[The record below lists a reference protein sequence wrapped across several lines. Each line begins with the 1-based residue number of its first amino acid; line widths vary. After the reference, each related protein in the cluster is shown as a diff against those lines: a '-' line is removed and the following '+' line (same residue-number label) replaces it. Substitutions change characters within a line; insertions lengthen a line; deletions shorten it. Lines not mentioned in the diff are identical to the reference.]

1 MNLLDLYAKITM
13 DTSGYNKGL
22 DEASGKASSFASKL
36 KSGLATAAKVG
47 AAALTAAA
55 AGVAALTKASIDQY
69 AQYEQLVG
77 GVDTLFKTAS
87 DKVQQYAANAY
98 KTAGMSANEYM
109 NTVTSFSA
117 SLIKSLGG
125 DTEKAA
131 QKADQAITD
140 MADNANKMGTSMEM
154 IQNAYQG
161 FAKQNYTML
170 DNLKLGYGGTK
181 EEMQRLLKDAE
192 KLSGIKYDISSY
204 ADIVDAIHV
213 VQTEMGITG
222 TTAKEAAST
231 ISGSLSM
238 AKAAWK
244 NLLTGVGD
252 DTADL
257 GTLIDN
263 LVDSVS
269 TAAGN
274 IVPRIGKILSGMG
287 EVVAQ
292 LAPIIAQELPELI
305 STMLPALVSAGAQL
319 LVGLV
324 TGLVTAIPDL
334 VAAAPQIITALVS
347 AISANLPALMA
358 AGQQL
363 LTMLG
368 NGIQSGIPAL
378 AEKLPQVID
387 SFLDFITGKL
397 PSVLKKGVEMLTE
410 LANGILSGI
419 PQLLSALPKII
430 ESIVE
435 FITENLPVIV
445 DAGINLLLNLAN
457 GIISALPNLVADLPK
472 IITSITTTLNE
483 NLPKIIQ
490 AGFEL
495 LIKLGE
501 GILAAIP
508 DLLASLPQVV
518 SAILDGV
525 GAAISGV
532 YEIGKNIVK
541 GLWEGIKSMFSWIK
555 DKVGGFFDGILGNIK
570 DLLGIHSPSR
580 VFRSIGEYMMKGLEI
595 GLEDSSGKVMET
607 VDDIAKEVKT
617 RLDDFVGDVEHAL
630 YIAEKNGAVSAAEMV
645 DSYILMQD
653 KIHEAAKWYRKQGYA
668 ETSDEIQELQ
678 KLWWG
683 YQDSIVQVQDELA
696 GKLQDAYKNIDEIEA
711 KYQDKLSAR
720 AQEIFEAYGLF
731 DDVPERQRVSG
742 QELIDNLSDQVSA
755 IDEFYSSLETLAE
768 RGVADALV
776 SDIRKMGPEAIDQLS
791 ALLDLSDE
799 KLSEYSALYQEK
811 QALANR
817 LATEELKGLRKETDS
832 LLLENIK
839 AMEGLFAN
847 GAPGVATALTDGLI
861 SGIKNGASGV
871 ISTAANMARAVV
883 DAVKRELGAMDG
895 ITRGLDFGAASVD
908 FASSGLGVSSAGII
922 NSMAAGSDAGF
933 ADGLTVNLTLPD
945 GTKFATWQLP
955 YLIKAGSAAGTP
967 IADPQLA

>member
-1 MNLLDLYAKITM
+1 MNLLDLYVKITM
-13 DTSGYNKGL
+13 DTSGYSKGL

-55 AGVAALTKASIDQY
+55 TGVAALTKASIDQY

-334 VAAAPQIITALVS
+334 VAAAPQIITSLVS
-347 AISANLPALMA
+347 AISANLPAILA

-363 LTMLG
+363 LTMFG
-368 NGIQSGIPAL
+368 SGIQSGV
-378 AEKLPQVID
+378 PQMVAQLSVIID
-387 SFLDFITGKL
+387 GFLGFITEQL
-397 PSVLKKGVEMLTE
+397 PAVLDKGVEMLTE
-410 LANGILSGI
+410 LANGIISGI
-419 PQLLSALPKII
+419 PQLAERLPLII
-430 ESIVE
+430 ESFVT
-435 FITENLPVIV
+435 FITDNLPVIL
-445 DAGINLLLNLAN
+445 DAGVKLLFNLAN
-457 GIISALPNLVADLPK
+457 GIIAGIPDMVSQLPK
-472 IITSITTTLNE
+472 IIKSITTTLSDNF
-483 NLPKIIQ
+483 PKIIR
-490 AGFEL
+490 AGFDL
-495 LIKLGE
+495 LIKLAD
-501 GILAAIP
+501 GILNAIP
-508 DLLASLPQVV
+508 DLTSVLPQVV
-518 SAILDGV
+518 AAILSGFSSAV
-525 GAAISGV
+525 SGV
-532 YEIGKNIVK
+532 FEIGKNIVM
-541 GLWEGIKSMFSWIK
+541 GLWDGIKSMGSWIAEQIG
-555 DKVGGFFDGILGNIK
+555 DFLGGIVDGAK

-580 VFRSIGEYMMKGLEI
+580 VFAGIGKNMALGL
-595 GLEDSSGKVMET
+595 GDGWEDSFG
-607 VDDIAKEVKT
+607 
-617 RLDDFVGDVEHAL
+617 
-630 YIAEKNGAVSAAEMV
+630 
-645 DSYILMQD
+645 
-653 KIHEAAKWYRKQGYA
+653 
-668 ETSDEIQELQ
+668 
-678 KLWWG
+678 
-683 YQDSIVQVQDELA
+683 
-696 GKLQDAYKNIDEIEA
+696 
-711 KYQDKLSAR
+711 
-720 AQEIFEAYGLF
+720 
-731 DDVPERQRVSG
+731 RV
-742 QELIDNLSDQVSA
+742 
-755 IDEFYSSLETLAE
+755 
-768 RGVADALV
+768 R
-776 SDIRKMGPEAIDQLS
+776 
-791 ALLDLSDE
+791 
-799 KLSEYSALYQEK
+799 
-811 QALANR
+811 
-817 LATEELKGLRKETDS
+817 
-832 LLLENIK
+832 
-839 AMEGLFAN
+839 
-847 GAPGVATALTDGLI
+847 
-861 SGIKNGASGV
+861 
-871 ISTAANMARAVV
+871 
-883 DAVKRELGAMDG
+883 DG

-933 ADGLTVNLTLPD
+933 ANGLTVNLTLPD

>member
-13 DTSGYNKGL
+13 DTSGYEKSL
-22 DEASGKASSFASKL
+22 DDASSKASDFASKL

-55 AGVAALTKASIDQY
+55 TGVAALTKASIDQY
-69 AQYEQLVG
+69 AEYEQLVG

-287 EVVAQ
+287 EAVAQ

-334 VAAAPQIITALVS
+334 VAAAPQIITSLVS
-347 AISANLPALMA
+347 AISANLPAILA

-363 LTMLG
+363 LTMFG
-368 NGIQSGIPAL
+368 SGIQSGVPQMVAQLPA
-378 AEKLPQVID
+378 AID
-387 SFLDFITGKL
+387 GFLGFITEQL
-397 PSVLKKGVEMLTE
+397 PAVLDKGVEMLTE
-410 LANGILSGI
+410 LANGIIAGI
-419 PQLLSALPKII
+419 PQLLEQLPLIF
-430 ESIVE
+430 ESFE
-435 FITENLPVIV
+435 TFITVNLPVILDKGMDLLFNFV
-445 DAGINLLLNLAN
+445 DGIIAGIPNMVARLPE
-457 GIISALPNLVADLPK
+457 IIK
-472 IITSITTTLNE
+472 SITTTLSN
-483 NLPKIIQ
+483 NYPKIIRS
-490 AGFEL
+490 GFDL
-495 LIKLGE
+495 LIKLAD
-501 GILAAIP
+501 GILSAIP
-508 DLLASLPQVV
+508 DLVSVLPQVV
-518 SAILDGV
+518 AAILSGFSS
-525 GAAISGV
+525 AISGV
-532 YEIGKNIVK
+532 FEIGKNIVM
-541 GLWEGIKSMFSWIK
+541 GLWDGIKSMGSWIAEK
-555 DKVGGFFDGILGNIK
+555 IGDFFGGIVDGAK

-580 VFRSIGEYMMKGLEI
+580 VFADIGKNMALGL
-595 GLEDSSGKVMET
+595 GNGWEDSFG
-607 VDDIAKEVKT
+607 
-617 RLDDFVGDVEHAL
+617 
-630 YIAEKNGAVSAAEMV
+630 
-645 DSYILMQD
+645 
-653 KIHEAAKWYRKQGYA
+653 
-668 ETSDEIQELQ
+668 
-678 KLWWG
+678 
-683 YQDSIVQVQDELA
+683 
-696 GKLQDAYKNIDEIEA
+696 
-711 KYQDKLSAR
+711 
-720 AQEIFEAYGLF
+720 
-731 DDVPERQRVSG
+731 RV
-742 QELIDNLSDQVSA
+742 
-755 IDEFYSSLETLAE
+755 
-768 RGVADALV
+768 R
-776 SDIRKMGPEAIDQLS
+776 
-791 ALLDLSDE
+791 
-799 KLSEYSALYQEK
+799 
-811 QALANR
+811 
-817 LATEELKGLRKETDS
+817 
-832 LLLENIK
+832 
-839 AMEGLFAN
+839 
-847 GAPGVATALTDGLI
+847 
-861 SGIKNGASGV
+861 
-871 ISTAANMARAVV
+871 
-883 DAVKRELGAMDG
+883 DG

-933 ADGLTVNLTLPD
+933 ANGLTVNLTLPD
-945 GTKFATWQLP
+945 GTTFATWQLP

>member
-1 MNLLDLYAKITM
+1 MNLLDLYVKITM
-13 DTSGYNKGL
+13 DTSGYSKGL

-55 AGVAALTKASIDQY
+55 TGVAALTKASIDQY

-334 VAAAPQIITALVS
+334 VAAAPQIITSLVS
-347 AISANLPALMA
+347 AISANLPAILA

-363 LTMLG
+363 LTMFG
-368 NGIQSGIPAL
+368 SGIQSGVPQMVAQLPA
-378 AEKLPQVID
+378 AID
-387 SFLDFITGKL
+387 GFLGFITEQL
-397 PSVLKKGVEMLTE
+397 PAVLDKGVEMLTE
-410 LANGILSGI
+410 LANGIIAGI
-419 PQLLSALPKII
+419 PQLLEQLPLIF
-430 ESIVE
+430 ESFE
-435 FITENLPVIV
+435 TFITVNLPVILDKGMDLLFNFV
-445 DAGINLLLNLAN
+445 DGIIAGIPNMVAR
-457 GIISALPNLVADLPK
+457 LP
-472 IITSITTTLNE
+472 
-483 NLPKIIQ
+483 
-490 AGFEL
+490 
-495 LIKLGE
+495 
-501 GILAAIP
+501 
-508 DLLASLPQVV
+508 
-518 SAILDGV
+518 
-525 GAAISGV
+525 
-532 YEIGKNIVK
+532 
-541 GLWEGIKSMFSWIK
+541 
-555 DKVGGFFDGILGNIK
+555 
-570 DLLGIHSPSR
+570 
-580 VFRSIGEYMMKGLEI
+580 
-595 GLEDSSGKVMET
+595 
-607 VDDIAKEVKT
+607 
-617 RLDDFVGDVEHAL
+617 
-630 YIAEKNGAVSAAEMV
+630 
-645 DSYILMQD
+645 
-653 KIHEAAKWYRKQGYA
+653 
-668 ETSDEIQELQ
+668 
-678 KLWWG
+678 
-683 YQDSIVQVQDELA
+683 
-696 GKLQDAYKNIDEIEA
+696 
-711 KYQDKLSAR
+711 
-720 AQEIFEAYGLF
+720 
-731 DDVPERQRVSG
+731 
-742 QELIDNLSDQVSA
+742 
-755 IDEFYSSLETLAE
+755 
-768 RGVADALV
+768 
-776 SDIRKMGPEAIDQLS
+776 
-791 ALLDLSDE
+791 
-799 KLSEYSALYQEK
+799 
-811 QALANR
+811 
-817 LATEELKGLRKETDS
+817 
-832 LLLENIK
+832 
-839 AMEGLFAN
+839 
-847 GAPGVATALTDGLI
+847 
-861 SGIKNGASGV
+861 
-871 ISTAANMARAVV
+871 
-883 DAVKRELGAMDG
+883 
-895 ITRGLDFGAASVD
+895 
-908 FASSGLGVSSAGII
+908 
-922 NSMAAGSDAGF
+922 
-933 ADGLTVNLTLPD
+933 
-945 GTKFATWQLP
+945 
-955 YLIKAGSAAGTP
+955 
-967 IADPQLA
+967 

>member
-1 MNLLDLYAKITM
+1 MNLLDLYVKITM
-13 DTSGYNKGL
+13 DTSGYSKGL

-55 AGVAALTKASIDQY
+55 TGVAALTKASIDQY

-334 VAAAPQIITALVS
+334 VAAAPQIITSLVS
-347 AISANLPALMA
+347 AISANLPAILA

-363 LTMLG
+363 LTMFG
-368 NGIQSGIPAL
+368 SGIQSGV
-378 AEKLPQVID
+378 PQMVAQLSVIID
-387 SFLDFITGKL
+387 GFLGFITEQL
-397 PSVLKKGVEMLTE
+397 PAVLDKGVEMLTE
-410 LANGILSGI
+410 LANGIISGI
-419 PQLLSALPKII
+419 PQLAERLPLII
-430 ESIVE
+430 ESFVT
-435 FITENLPVIV
+435 FITDNLPVIL
-445 DAGINLLLNLAN
+445 DAGVKLLFNLAN
-457 GIISALPNLVADLPK
+457 GIIAGIPDMVSQLPK
-472 IITSITTTLNE
+472 IIKSITTTLSDNF
-483 NLPKIIQ
+483 PKIIR
-490 AGFEL
+490 AGFDL
-495 LIKLGE
+495 LIKLAD
-501 GILAAIP
+501 GILNAIP
-508 DLLASLPQVV
+508 DLISVLPQVV
-518 SAILDGV
+518 AAILSGFSSAV
-525 GAAISGV
+525 SGV
-532 YEIGKNIVK
+532 FEIGKNIVM
-541 GLWEGIKSMFSWIK
+541 GLWDGIKSMGSWIAEQIG
-555 DKVGGFFDGILGNIK
+555 DFLGGIVDGAK

-580 VFRSIGEYMMKGLEI
+580 VFAGIGKNMALGL
-595 GLEDSSGKVMET
+595 GDGWEDSFG
-607 VDDIAKEVKT
+607 
-617 RLDDFVGDVEHAL
+617 
-630 YIAEKNGAVSAAEMV
+630 
-645 DSYILMQD
+645 
-653 KIHEAAKWYRKQGYA
+653 
-668 ETSDEIQELQ
+668 
-678 KLWWG
+678 
-683 YQDSIVQVQDELA
+683 
-696 GKLQDAYKNIDEIEA
+696 
-711 KYQDKLSAR
+711 
-720 AQEIFEAYGLF
+720 
-731 DDVPERQRVSG
+731 RV
-742 QELIDNLSDQVSA
+742 
-755 IDEFYSSLETLAE
+755 
-768 RGVADALV
+768 R
-776 SDIRKMGPEAIDQLS
+776 
-791 ALLDLSDE
+791 
-799 KLSEYSALYQEK
+799 
-811 QALANR
+811 
-817 LATEELKGLRKETDS
+817 
-832 LLLENIK
+832 
-839 AMEGLFAN
+839 
-847 GAPGVATALTDGLI
+847 
-861 SGIKNGASGV
+861 
-871 ISTAANMARAVV
+871 
-883 DAVKRELGAMDG
+883 DG

-933 ADGLTVNLTLPD
+933 ANGLTVNLTLPD

>member
-1 MNLLDLYAKITM
+1 M
-13 DTSGYNKGL
+13 DTSGYSKGL

-55 AGVAALTKASIDQY
+55 TGVAALTKASIDQY

-334 VAAAPQIITALVS
+334 VAAAPQIITSLVS
-347 AISANLPALMA
+347 AISANLPAILA

-363 LTMLG
+363 LTMFG
-368 NGIQSGIPAL
+368 SGIQSGVPQMVAQLPA
-378 AEKLPQVID
+378 AID
-387 SFLDFITGKL
+387 GFLGFITEQL
-397 PSVLKKGVEMLTE
+397 PAVLDKGVEMLTE
-410 LANGILSGI
+410 LANGIIAGI
-419 PQLLSALPKII
+419 PQLLEQLPLIF
-430 ESIVE
+430 ESFE
-435 FITENLPVIV
+435 TFITVNLPVILDKGMDLLFNFV
-445 DAGINLLLNLAN
+445 DGIIAGIPNMVARLPE
-457 GIISALPNLVADLPK
+457 IIK
-472 IITSITTTLNE
+472 SITTTLSN
-483 NLPKIIQ
+483 NYPKIIRS
-490 AGFEL
+490 GFDL
-495 LIKLGE
+495 LIKLAD
-501 GILAAIP
+501 GILSAIP
-508 DLLASLPQVV
+508 DLVSVLPQVV
-518 SAILDGV
+518 AAILSGFSS
-525 GAAISGV
+525 AISGV
-532 YEIGKNIVK
+532 FEIGKNIVM
-541 GLWEGIKSMFSWIK
+541 GLWDGIKSMGSWIAEK
-555 DKVGGFFDGILGNIK
+555 IGDFFGGIVDGAK

-580 VFRSIGEYMMKGLEI
+580 VFADIGKNMALGL
-595 GLEDSSGKVMET
+595 GNGWEDSFG
-607 VDDIAKEVKT
+607 
-617 RLDDFVGDVEHAL
+617 
-630 YIAEKNGAVSAAEMV
+630 
-645 DSYILMQD
+645 
-653 KIHEAAKWYRKQGYA
+653 
-668 ETSDEIQELQ
+668 
-678 KLWWG
+678 
-683 YQDSIVQVQDELA
+683 
-696 GKLQDAYKNIDEIEA
+696 
-711 KYQDKLSAR
+711 
-720 AQEIFEAYGLF
+720 
-731 DDVPERQRVSG
+731 RV
-742 QELIDNLSDQVSA
+742 
-755 IDEFYSSLETLAE
+755 
-768 RGVADALV
+768 R
-776 SDIRKMGPEAIDQLS
+776 
-791 ALLDLSDE
+791 
-799 KLSEYSALYQEK
+799 
-811 QALANR
+811 
-817 LATEELKGLRKETDS
+817 
-832 LLLENIK
+832 
-839 AMEGLFAN
+839 
-847 GAPGVATALTDGLI
+847 
-861 SGIKNGASGV
+861 
-871 ISTAANMARAVV
+871 
-883 DAVKRELGAMDG
+883 DG

-933 ADGLTVNLTLPD
+933 ANGLTVNLTLPD
-945 GTKFATWQLP
+945 GTTFATWQLP

>member
-1 MNLLDLYAKITM
+1 MNLLDLYVKITM
-13 DTSGYNKGL
+13 DTSGYSKGL

-55 AGVAALTKASIDQY
+55 TGVAALTKASIDQY

-324 TGLVTAIPDL
+324 TGLITALPDL
-334 VAAAPQIITALVS
+334 VAAVPQIVSALAS
-347 AISANLPALMA
+347 AISANLPAIMA

-363 LTMLG
+363 LAMFG
-368 NGIQSGIPAL
+368 SGIQSGVPQML
-378 AEKLPQVID
+378 AQLPVIID
-387 SFLDFITGKL
+387 GFLGFITEQL
-397 PSVLKKGVEMLTE
+397 PAVLDKGVEMLTE
-410 LANGILSGI
+410 LANGIISGI
-419 PQLLSALPKII
+419 PQLAERLPLII
-430 ESIVE
+430 ESFVT
-435 FITENLPVIV
+435 FITDNLPVIL
-445 DAGINLLLNLAN
+445 DAGVKLLFNLAN
-457 GIISALPNLVADLPK
+457 GIIAGIPDMVSQLPK
-472 IITSITTTLNE
+472 IIKSITTTISDNF
-483 NLPKIIQ
+483 PKIIR
-490 AGFEL
+490 AGFDL
-495 LIKLGE
+495 LIKLAD
-501 GILAAIP
+501 GILNAIP
-508 DLLASLPQVV
+508 DLTSVLPQVV
-518 SAILDGV
+518 AAILSGFSSAV
-525 GAAISGV
+525 SGV
-532 YEIGKNIVK
+532 FEIGKNIVM
-541 GLWEGIKSMFSWIK
+541 GLWDGIKSMGSWIAEQIG
-555 DKVGGFFDGILGNIK
+555 DFLGGIVDGAK

-580 VFRSIGEYMMKGLEI
+580 VFAGIGKNMALGL
-595 GLEDSSGKVMET
+595 GDGWEDSFG
-607 VDDIAKEVKT
+607 
-617 RLDDFVGDVEHAL
+617 
-630 YIAEKNGAVSAAEMV
+630 
-645 DSYILMQD
+645 
-653 KIHEAAKWYRKQGYA
+653 
-668 ETSDEIQELQ
+668 
-678 KLWWG
+678 
-683 YQDSIVQVQDELA
+683 
-696 GKLQDAYKNIDEIEA
+696 
-711 KYQDKLSAR
+711 
-720 AQEIFEAYGLF
+720 
-731 DDVPERQRVSG
+731 RV
-742 QELIDNLSDQVSA
+742 
-755 IDEFYSSLETLAE
+755 
-768 RGVADALV
+768 R
-776 SDIRKMGPEAIDQLS
+776 
-791 ALLDLSDE
+791 
-799 KLSEYSALYQEK
+799 
-811 QALANR
+811 
-817 LATEELKGLRKETDS
+817 
-832 LLLENIK
+832 
-839 AMEGLFAN
+839 
-847 GAPGVATALTDGLI
+847 
-861 SGIKNGASGV
+861 
-871 ISTAANMARAVV
+871 
-883 DAVKRELGAMDG
+883 DG

-933 ADGLTVNLTLPD
+933 ANGLTVNLTLPD
-945 GTKFATWQLP
+945 GTTFATWQLP

>member
-13 DTSGYNKGL
+13 DTSGYEKGL
-22 DEASGKASSFASKL
+22 NDASDKASNFASKL
-36 KSGLATAAKVG
+36 KSGLSTAAKVG

-69 AQYEQLVG
+69 AEYEQLVG

-117 SLIKSLGG
+117 SLLQSLEG
-125 DTEKAA
+125 DTEAAA

-154 IQNAYQG
+154 IQNAYSG
-161 FAKQNYTML
+161 FAKSNFTML

-324 TGLVTAIPDL
+324 TGLVMAIPDL

-363 LTMLG
+363 LAMLG
-368 NGIQSGIPAL
+368 SGIQSGVPQMVAQLPA
-378 AEKLPQVID
+378 AID
-387 SFLDFITGKL
+387 GFLGFITEQL
-397 PSVLKKGVEMLTE
+397 PAVLDKGVEMLTE
-410 LANGILSGI
+410 LANGIIAGI
-419 PQLLSALPKII
+419 PQLLEQLPLIF
-430 ESIVE
+430 ESFE
-435 FITENLPVIV
+435 TFITVNLPVILDKGMDLLFNFV
-445 DAGINLLLNLAN
+445 DGIIAGIPNMVARLPE
-457 GIISALPNLVADLPK
+457 IIK
-472 IITSITTTLNE
+472 SITTTLSN
-483 NLPKIIQ
+483 NYPKIIRS
-490 AGFEL
+490 GFDL
-495 LIKLGE
+495 LIKLAD
-501 GILAAIP
+501 GILSAIP
-508 DLLASLPQVV
+508 DLVSVLPQVV
-518 SAILDGV
+518 AAILSGFSSV
-525 GAAISGV
+525 VSGV
-532 YEIGKNIVK
+532 FEIGKNIVM
-541 GLWEGIKSMFSWIK
+541 GLWDGIKSMGSWIAEK
-555 DKVGGFFDGILGNIK
+555 IGDFLGGIVDGAK

-580 VFRSIGEYMMKGLEI
+580 VFADIGKNMALGL
-595 GLEDSSGKVMET
+595 GDGWEDSFG
-607 VDDIAKEVKT
+607 
-617 RLDDFVGDVEHAL
+617 
-630 YIAEKNGAVSAAEMV
+630 
-645 DSYILMQD
+645 
-653 KIHEAAKWYRKQGYA
+653 
-668 ETSDEIQELQ
+668 
-678 KLWWG
+678 
-683 YQDSIVQVQDELA
+683 
-696 GKLQDAYKNIDEIEA
+696 
-711 KYQDKLSAR
+711 
-720 AQEIFEAYGLF
+720 
-731 DDVPERQRVSG
+731 RV
-742 QELIDNLSDQVSA
+742 
-755 IDEFYSSLETLAE
+755 
-768 RGVADALV
+768 R
-776 SDIRKMGPEAIDQLS
+776 
-791 ALLDLSDE
+791 
-799 KLSEYSALYQEK
+799 
-811 QALANR
+811 
-817 LATEELKGLRKETDS
+817 
-832 LLLENIK
+832 
-839 AMEGLFAN
+839 
-847 GAPGVATALTDGLI
+847 
-861 SGIKNGASGV
+861 
-871 ISTAANMARAVV
+871 
-883 DAVKRELGAMDG
+883 DG

-933 ADGLTVNLTLPD
+933 ANGLTVNLTLPD
-945 GTKFATWQLP
+945 GTKIATWQLP

>member
-1 MNLLDLYAKITM
+1 MNLLDLYVKITM
-13 DTSGYNKGL
+13 DTSGYSKGL

-55 AGVAALTKASIDQY
+55 TGVAALTKASIDQY

-319 LVGLV
+319 LGGLV

-334 VAAAPQIITALVS
+334 VAAAPQIITSLVS
-347 AISANLPALMA
+347 AISANLPAILA

-363 LTMLG
+363 LTMFG
-368 NGIQSGIPAL
+368 SGIQSGVPQMVAQLPA
-378 AEKLPQVID
+378 AID
-387 SFLDFITGKL
+387 GFLGFITEQL
-397 PSVLKKGVEMLTE
+397 PAVLDKGVEMLTE
-410 LANGILSGI
+410 LANGIIAGI
-419 PQLLSALPKII
+419 PQLLEQLPLIF
-430 ESIVE
+430 ESFETFLTV
-435 FITENLPVIV
+435 NLPVILDKGMDLLFNFV
-445 DAGINLLLNLAN
+445 DGIIAGIPNMVARLPE
-457 GIISALPNLVADLPK
+457 IIK
-472 IITSITTTLNE
+472 SITTTLSN
-483 NLPKIIQ
+483 NYPKIIRS
-490 AGFEL
+490 GFDL
-495 LIKLGE
+495 LIKLAD
-501 GILAAIP
+501 GILSAIP
-508 DLLASLPQVV
+508 DLVSVLPQVV
-518 SAILDGV
+518 AAILSGFSSAV
-525 GAAISGV
+525 SGV
-532 YEIGKNIVK
+532 FEIGKNIVM
-541 GLWEGIKSMFSWIK
+541 GLWDGIKSMGSWIAEK
-555 DKVGGFFDGILGNIK
+555 IGDFFGGIVDGAK

-580 VFRSIGEYMMKGLEI
+580 VFADIGKNMALGL
-595 GLEDSSGKVMET
+595 GNGWEDSFG
-607 VDDIAKEVKT
+607 
-617 RLDDFVGDVEHAL
+617 
-630 YIAEKNGAVSAAEMV
+630 
-645 DSYILMQD
+645 
-653 KIHEAAKWYRKQGYA
+653 
-668 ETSDEIQELQ
+668 
-678 KLWWG
+678 
-683 YQDSIVQVQDELA
+683 
-696 GKLQDAYKNIDEIEA
+696 
-711 KYQDKLSAR
+711 
-720 AQEIFEAYGLF
+720 
-731 DDVPERQRVSG
+731 RV
-742 QELIDNLSDQVSA
+742 
-755 IDEFYSSLETLAE
+755 
-768 RGVADALV
+768 R
-776 SDIRKMGPEAIDQLS
+776 
-791 ALLDLSDE
+791 
-799 KLSEYSALYQEK
+799 
-811 QALANR
+811 
-817 LATEELKGLRKETDS
+817 
-832 LLLENIK
+832 
-839 AMEGLFAN
+839 
-847 GAPGVATALTDGLI
+847 
-861 SGIKNGASGV
+861 
-871 ISTAANMARAVV
+871 
-883 DAVKRELGAMDG
+883 DG

-933 ADGLTVNLTLPD
+933 SDGLTVNLTLPD